1 MPTNLARRPAA
12 TTPAVSSAAS
22 LNPLV
27 IVATIL
33 VIVLHFM
40 AAATLDRSHARPAF
54 EPVIDTVEEDVS
66 CPAKVEGRTS
76 ALPFD

>member
-1 MPTNLARRPAA
+1 MPTNFVRRPAA
-12 TTPAVSSAAS
+12 ATPAISSAGS

-40 AAATLDRSHARPAF
+40 AAATLERSHARPGF
-54 EPVIDTVEEDVS
+54 GPVIDTIEEDVS
-66 CPAKVEGRTS
+66 CPAKVEGPTS